1 MRLMRIEDVEKLAK
15 ELNVKISYIV
25 SAYDGHC
32 LIVDMKPLEK
42 CDKTH
47 IK

>member
-1 MRLMRIEDVEKLAK
+1 MKEMRSEDVEKLAK
-15 ELNVKISYIV
+15 ELNAKIRYIT

-32 LIVDMKPLEK
+32 VIVSIEPLGK